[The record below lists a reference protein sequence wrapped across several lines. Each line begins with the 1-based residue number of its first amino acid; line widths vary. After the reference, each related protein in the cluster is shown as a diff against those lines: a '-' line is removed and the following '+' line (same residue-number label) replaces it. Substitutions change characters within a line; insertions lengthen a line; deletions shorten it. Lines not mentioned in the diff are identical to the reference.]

1 MPTGARFSD
10 NYFSQAYARL
20 NRDGIANT
28 ITTHFSNPGSGR
40 FIHYQ
45 DVRSITVREAARLQS
60 FPDTFI
66 FSGELG
72 AQMRH
77 VGNAVP
83 PLMARAIR
91 DQIGR
96 DLLLAR
102 SNRPAERLSD
112 HKPDPP
118 VVVSKERSR
127 IMRAVPSRNTSAEI
141 ALRKALWAAG
151 LRGFRTQARAV
162 PGNPDIVFARQKVAI
177 FVDGCFWHGCPKCY
191 REPST
196 NKAYWQMKVQ
206 RNKSRDEQVNKL
218 CGQRGWRVIRIWEHA
233 ILSRPDAAAVRVARF
248 LRGSKAVASR
258 RHKKR

>member
-1 MPTGARFSD
+1 
-10 NYFSQAYARL
+10 
-20 NRDGIANT
+20 
-28 ITTHFSNPGSGR
+28 
-40 FIHYQ
+40 
-45 DVRSITVREAARLQS
+45 
-60 FPDTFI
+60 
-66 FSGELG
+66 
-72 AQMRH
+72 

-177 FVDGCFWHGCPKCY
+177 FVDGCFWHPPT
-191 REPST
+191 R
-196 NKAYWQMKVQ
+196 
-206 RNKSRDEQVNKL
+206 
-218 CGQRGWRVIRIWEHA
+218 RIG
-233 ILSRPDAAAVRVARF
+233 R
-248 LRGSKAVASR
+248 
-258 RHKKR
+258 